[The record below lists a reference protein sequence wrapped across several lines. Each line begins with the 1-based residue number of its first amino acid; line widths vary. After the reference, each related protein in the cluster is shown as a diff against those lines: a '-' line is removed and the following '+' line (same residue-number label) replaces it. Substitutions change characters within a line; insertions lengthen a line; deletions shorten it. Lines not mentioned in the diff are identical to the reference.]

1 LVDDQVS
8 VELPPGLIDVGF
20 AVMLAVGA
28 PPVPETVTV
37 TWPESVAPVELV
49 PMIVYAVVTVGET
62 TIDPVRATGVP
73 FSFALTQLTVFQVSV
88 ELPPELMVAG
98 FALIPAPGGPPDP
111 TVTVT
116 VAVAV
121 VPEELLAMKV

>member
-1 LVDDQVS
+1 
-8 VELPPGLIDVGF
+8 
-20 AVMLAVGA
+20 
-28 PPVPETVTV
+28 VTV

-62 TIDPVRATGVP
+62 TIDPDRATGVP
-73 FSFALTQLTVFQVSV
+73 FSFALTQLMVFQVSV
-88 ELPPELMVAG
+88 ELPPAEIVLGV
-98 FALIPAPGGPPDP
+98 ALIPAAGGPPDP

-121 VPEELLAMKV
+121 VPEELLAMRV